1 MKRCFRNWEFV
12 CHVAISQSDFIFVL
26 VAGEPVQVIKLDR
39 DGYIIRRVALK
50 ETAPFDSRPSFLL
63 CSAHIIVA
71 IDNGLQ
77 ALREHDLSI
86 RQSCYPLQNWTQDDG
101 NAPLPKLAANEHSL

>member
-77 ALREHDLSI
+77 ATSQRFGAGNVLS
-86 RQSCYPLQNWTQDDG
+86 RFPVENQGTPVGFDC
-101 NAPLPKLAANEHSL
+101 